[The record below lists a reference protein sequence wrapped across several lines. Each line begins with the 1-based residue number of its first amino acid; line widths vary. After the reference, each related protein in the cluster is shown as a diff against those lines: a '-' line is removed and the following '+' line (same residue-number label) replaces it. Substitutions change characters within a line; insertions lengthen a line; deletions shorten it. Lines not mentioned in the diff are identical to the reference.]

1 MNTADHAGHIEQ
13 SLVVEEDVRMPA
25 DSHIPS
31 RSDDPIAIVVRLVRE
46 YRRLFVLVPLCC
58 FAVVAALVLFA
69 DRTYTAS
76 AFFIPQATE
85 SSTSRFASIASQ
97 FGIETGGGEALMN
110 SPGFYRAL
118 LVSDEILK
126 PLAAAHYQT
135 TSGDSTQRQS
145 LSQFLGIEEPTSQL
159 TIHETVR
166 KLRRLT
172 AISVDRE
179 TGIVEVRAQTT
190 SPAVSLQIVSR
201 ALELVNDFNSRK
213 RRAQAAAEQDFIQG
227 RLDVAVARTRSAEN
241 ALQAFL
247 QHNRNF
253 QNDPQLVFAYER
265 LRRDVERS
273 RELYATLAQ
282 AYEQASLN
290 ALRDT
295 PVITTV
301 QRPEVSP
308 MPDPRGLVKKSAAAL
323 LTGLIAAL
331 LLAVLAERLR
341 GLRHV
346 LA

>member
-1 MNTADHAGHIEQ
+1 MNTVNHAGHIEQ
-13 SLVVEEDVRMPA
+13 SLVVEEDVTA
-25 DSHIPS
+25 QAESQIS
-31 RSDDPIAIVVRLVRE
+31 ARSDDPIAVIVRIVRE
-46 YRRLFVLVPLCC
+46 YRRLFVLVPLLC
-58 FAVVAALVLFA
+58 FAVVAALVLLA

-85 SSTSRFASIASQ
+85 SSTSRLASIASQ
-97 FGIETGGGEALMN
+97 FGIATGGGEALMN

-126 PLAAAHYQT
+126 PLAAARYQMRP
-135 TSGDSTQRQS
+135 GDSTQWKS
-145 LSQFLGIEEPTSQL
+145 LSHFLGIEEATSQL
-159 TIHETVR
+159 TLYETVR
-166 KLRRLT
+166 RVRRLT

-241 ALQAFL
+241 GLQAFM

-308 MPDPRGLVKKSAAAL
+308 KPDSRGFLKKTAAAL
-323 LTGLIAAL
+323 VTGLIAAL